1 MTNFTNDKITFE
13 ESAPLRCAFDL
24 NEGNITEAEWR
35 EFCNTLF
42 DQMIDGAKDAHNKTL
57 EESLKGKY
65 I

>member
-1 MTNFTNDKITFE
+1 MANFTNNKISYE
-13 ESAPLRCAFDL
+13 EYDLMWFDL
-24 NEGNITEAEWR
+24 KEGNITEAEWR
-35 EFCNTLF
+35 EFCDTLF